1 MYDVQ
6 GGFMEKIVRQ
16 TLLFDFYGELLT
28 QHQQEIF
35 EDVVCNDISCSE
47 AAQREG
53 VSRQSIN
60 ELVRKCG
67 RILEGYEEKLHLVE
81 KFLKIREEAER
92 IKTLSIEAEKEGSA
106 AAKQITLAAEDILK
120 RL

>member
-1 MYDVQ
+1 
-6 GGFMEKIVRQ
+6 MEKILRQ

-28 QHQQEIF
+28 KHQQEIF

-53 VSRQSIN
+53 VSRQSIH

-67 RILEGYEEKLHLVE
+67 CLLEEYEEKLHLVD
-81 KFLKIREEAER
+81 KFLKIREETQR
-92 IKTLSIEAEKEGSA
+92 IRQEALCARSEGRAPDADLIIRSSD
-106 AAKQITLAAEDILK
+106 EILG